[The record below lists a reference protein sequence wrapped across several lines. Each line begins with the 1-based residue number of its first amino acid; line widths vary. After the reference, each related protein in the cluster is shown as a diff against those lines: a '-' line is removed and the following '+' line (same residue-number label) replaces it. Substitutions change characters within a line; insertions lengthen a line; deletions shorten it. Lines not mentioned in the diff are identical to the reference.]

1 MQFLF
6 SGGSQVSEA
15 IAALDAA
22 QLGPLKLTVNQEG
35 HWLSVPGD
43 PTPETA
49 AAITAIVS
57 RVDPGPVQV

>member
-6 SGGSQVSEA
+6 SGGSQISEA

-22 QLGPLKLTVNQEG
+22 QLGPLKLTVNHAG

-49 AAITAIVS
+49 AAIIAIVS
-57 RVDPGPVQV
+57 RIDPDAVQV

>member
-1 MQFLF
+1 MQFLL
-6 SGGSQVSEA
+6 SGRSQVSEA
-15 IAALDAA
+15 IAALEAA
-22 QLGPLKLTVNQEG
+22 QLGPFKLTVNQEG

-57 RVDPGPVQV
+57 RVDPDAVQV